1 MKKFFVVLLL
11 ILGCVPV
18 AEATRRRAV
27 QHPAPAVAP
36 AAIVTAAT
44 QAADAALKAGVP
56 AVQIAVSERGRII
69 YSAAFG
75 VTDRESGTP
84 VTPRSVL
91 QTGSLTKQFTAAA
104 IVRLA
109 ERGALTLDDR
119 IEKFVPDFNPR
130 GATITFRHLL
140 THTSGITSLPA
151 SEYVPQTRAQ
161 FMALVDQPLAFA
173 PGTNWSYSNAGYKLL
188 GYAIESIAGMPYA
201 QFIETELVLPL
212 GLADTG
218 VCGAFDIPLPE
229 GYGFAQGNWTPV
241 PPSVMSVPFSAGAM
255 CSTASD
261 LVRWSDLMVR
271 GAVVRPESYV
281 AMTAPTPL
289 TNNSVAPYGFGFFLQ
304 QQLGRP
310 QVWHTGAINGFLSSL
325 SYFPD
330 EELAIAVIINANP
343 TPPGVSPH
351 LMAMTVARA
360 ALGIP

>member
-1 MKKFFVVLLL
+1 MKRAFVVLLL
-11 ILGCVPV
+11 IIGSVPV
-18 AEATRRRAV
+18 AEAARRRAV
-27 QHPAPAVAP
+27 RPPVPVVAP
-36 AAIVTAAT
+36 AAIVNAAT
-44 QAADAALKAGVP
+44 EAADAALKAGVP
-56 AVQIAVSERGRII
+56 AVQIAVAERGRII

-75 VTDRESGTP
+75 VTDRESGAP
-84 VTPRSVL
+84 ATPRSVL

-109 ERGALTLDDR
+109 ERGALALDDR
-119 IEKFVPDFNPR
+119 IEKFVPDFNTR

-173 PGTNWSYSNAGYKLL
+173 PGSNWSYSNAGYKLL
-188 GYAIESIAGMPYA
+188 GYAIESIAGVPYA
-201 QFIETELVLPL
+201 QFIHEEFGVPL

-218 VCGAFDIPLPE
+218 VCGTYNLPVPE
-229 GYGFAQGNWTPV
+229 GYGIVQGNWTRV
-241 PPSVMSVPFSAGAM
+241 PPSVMSVPFSAGAI

-271 GAVVRPESYV
+271 GAVVRPESYA
-281 AMTAPTPL
+281 AMTAQTLL

-304 QQLGRP
+304 KQLGRP

-325 SYFPD
+325 TYFPD
-330 EELAIAVIINANP
+330 DDLAIAVIINANP
-343 TPPGVSPH
+343 TPPGVAAH
-351 LMAMTVARA
+351 LIGMAVARA
-360 ALGIP
+360 ALGIQ

>member
-1 MKKFFVVLLL
+1 MKRALAVLLL
-11 ILGCVPV
+11 LLAHVPV

-27 QHPAPAVAP
+27 RQPEPVVAP
-36 AAIVTAAT
+36 VAIVMAAT
-44 QAADAALKAGVP
+44 DAAGAALKAGVP

-84 VTPRSVL
+84 ATPRSVL

-104 IVRLA
+104 ILRLA

-119 IEKFVPDFNPR
+119 IEKHVPEFNPR

-161 FMALVDQPLAFA
+161 FMALIDQPLAFA
-173 PGTNWSYSNAGYKLL
+173 PGSNWSYSNAGYKLV
-188 GYAIESIAGMPYA
+188 GYAIESIAGMSYA
-201 QFIETELVLPL
+201 QFIETEFAVPL

-218 VCGAFDIPLPE
+218 VCGTFDLPVPE
-229 GYGFAQGNWTPV
+229 GYGFVQGNWTRI
-241 PPSVMSVPFSAGAM
+241 PPSVMSVPFSAGSV

-261 LVRWSDLMVR
+261 LVRWSNLMVS
-271 GAVVRPESYV
+271 GSVVRPESYA
-281 AMTAPTPL
+281 AMTTPTPL
-289 TNNSVAPYGFGFFLQ
+289 TNNTVAPYGLGFSLQ
-304 QQLGRP
+304 PQLGRR

-325 SYFPD
+325 VHFPD
-330 EELAIAVIINANP
+330 EDITIAVIIDANP
-343 TPPGVSPH
+343 TPPGVSAH
-351 LMAMTVARA
+351 LIAMDVARA
-360 ALGIP
+360 ALGVQ